1 LTARAAAGRKKS
13 CGGCRR
19 GPGSFVLGA
28 ILLRGGR
35 NRHEEALMT
44 IISGARVATPTVSTF
59 QLWIGRGLSALFVLF
74 MVGDTAIKLLQLGV
88 VADALKALGYAPELG
103 LPIGIL
109 QAVLLLLYLVT
120 RTSVLGAV
128 LFTGLFGGAFAAH
141 LRTNSPFFTHDMF
154 GVYLGVLA
162 WAGLWLRDTRL
173 RALLPLRR

>member
-1 LTARAAAGRKKS
+1 
-13 CGGCRR
+13 
-19 GPGSFVLGA
+19 
-28 ILLRGGR
+28 
-35 NRHEEALMT
+35 MT
-44 IISGARVATPTVSTF
+44 IISSARVETPTVSSF

-74 MVGDTAIKLLQLGV
+74 MIGDTAIKLLQLGV

-109 QAVLLLLYLVT
+109 QVVLLLLYLVT

-162 WAGLWLRDTRL
+162 WAGLWLRDARL

>member
-1 LTARAAAGRKKS
+1 
-13 CGGCRR
+13 
-19 GPGSFVLGA
+19 
-28 ILLRGGR
+28 
-35 NRHEEALMT
+35 MT
-44 IISGARVATPTVSTF
+44 IISTTTATPSKP

-74 MVGDTAIKLLQLGV
+74 MVGDTAIKLLQLNAVG
-88 VADALKALGYAPELG
+88 DALKALGYAPELG

-109 QAVLLLLYLVT
+109 QAVLLIFYLVT

-162 WAGLWLRDTRL
+162 WGGLWLRDPRL
-173 RALLPLRR
+173 RALFPLRR

>member
-1 LTARAAAGRKKS
+1 
-13 CGGCRR
+13 
-19 GPGSFVLGA
+19 
-28 ILLRGGR
+28 
-35 NRHEEALMT
+35 MT
-44 IISGARVATPTVSTF
+44 IISTTRVAEPGPSKL

-88 VADALKALGYAPELG
+88 VSDALRELGYAPELG

-109 QAVLLLLYLVT
+109 QAVLLILYLVT

-162 WAGLWLRDTRL
+162 WGGLWLRDARL
-173 RALLPLRR
+173 RAVFPLRR

>member
-1 LTARAAAGRKKS
+1 
-13 CGGCRR
+13 
-19 GPGSFVLGA
+19 
-28 ILLRGGR
+28 
-35 NRHEEALMT
+35 MT
-44 IISGARVATPTVSTF
+44 IISTTRVAEPGPSKP

-88 VADALKALGYAPELG
+88 VSDALKELGYAPELG

-109 QAVLLLLYLVT
+109 QAVLLILYLVT

-162 WAGLWLRDTRL
+162 WGGLWLRDPRL
-173 RALLPLRR
+173 RALFPLRR

>member
-1 LTARAAAGRKKS
+1 
-13 CGGCRR
+13 
-19 GPGSFVLGA
+19 
-28 ILLRGGR
+28 
-35 NRHEEALMT
+35 MT
-44 IISGARVATPTVSTF
+44 IISSARVATPAVSSF

-109 QAVLLLLYLVT
+109 QAVLLLHYLVT

-162 WAGLWLRDTRL
+162 WAGLWLRDARL

>member
-1 LTARAAAGRKKS
+1 
-13 CGGCRR
+13 
-19 GPGSFVLGA
+19 
-28 ILLRGGR
+28 
-35 NRHEEALMT
+35 MT
-44 IISGARVATPTVSTF
+44 IISTARVATPAVSNL

-74 MVGDTAIKLLQLGV
+74 MLGDTAIKLLQLS
-88 VADALKALGYAPELG
+88 VAGDALKALGYAPELG

-109 QAVLLLLYLVT
+109 QAVLLILYLVT
-120 RTSVLGAV
+120 RTSALGAV